1 MAETKFFPEKHYA
14 KLTPGRSLRIA
25 RELQGVTQ
33 AELAEMTG
41 ISQPAVSALERDEE
55 QMGIDRAKK
64 LARALRVHPAVLA
77 FPDWDVVRETRRA
90 PPEKRQQVRSR
101 RTLHAS
107 KARPSRGRS
116 VAGARSGAR

>member
-25 RELQGVTQ
+25 RELQGITQ

-55 QMGIDRAKK
+55 QMGIERAKK

-77 FPDWDVVRETRRA
+77 FPDWDVVREASRA
-90 PPEKRQQVRSR
+90 SSERGRQ
-101 RTLHAS
+101 
-107 KARPSRGRS
+107 ARPRRS
-116 VAGARSGAR
+116 ARAVE